1 MTTKFRQFH
10 NANWS
15 LLYDEFQN
23 SGMPYYNKPMDKKR
37 VSQVISDCY
46 KINGHRPTVILLDKL
61 KQLGLTIGEFSK
73 NSGIP
78 LSTLNKILEEKR
90 DLRLSTFRQIV
101 KTVSRI
107 EGGGFSEPFV
117 AVIAARTTLDEIKT
131 RVIHTG
137 KIKIPIREYSAITI
151 EDVLKAA
158 VKAEKEG
165 ATVIVCAPIV
175 SELVKD
181 FVTIPIV
188 TMHICEEDL
197 MEAIKTAAQKTVKA

>member
-1 MTTKFRQFH
+1 LCGWELVKAGLTSNEEFAKTLKTK
-10 NANWS
+10 
-15 LLYDEFQN
+15 
-23 SGMPYYNKPMDKKR
+23 
-37 VSQVISDCY
+37 I
-46 KINGHRPTVILLDKL
+46 
-61 KQLGLTIGEFSK
+61 KQLGLTVGEFSK